1 MILLA
6 CHVLS
11 LNCRYITIEIKTK
24 KNIIFLVVFEVLKEF
39 GLFLST
45 TKLKTLRREK
55 GWSQEVL
62 AKATDLSVRTIQR
75 IEADGKA
82 SAESTLALASVFS
95 LSPQEL
101 KATSKEIE
109 VNWTRKMIMKNLI
122 ALLVISGAV
131 GMLMILGAS
140 VKHYM
145 DAASGLFLILFLYSA
160 TIVTFGTSGMFKS
173 LVGLK
178 YLFTEEIV
186 GGSQAKYLG
195 ELYSSQV
202 KFLYGGSLL
211 GLIIGFIAI
220 LGNIDTYEN
229 FVFLRASAVN
239 LVVLFYAVVLCE
251 GVFRPLS
258 IKLKTCDI
266 KE

>member
-1 MILLA
+1 MI
-6 CHVLS
+6 
-11 LNCRYITIEIKTK
+11 N
-24 KNIIFLVVFEVLKEF
+24 
-39 GLFLST
+39 LFLST
-45 TKLKTLRREK
+45 NKLKMLRKEK

-82 SAESTLALASVFS
+82 SAESTLAIASVFN
-95 LSPQEL
+95 LSPLAL
-101 KATSKEIE
+101 KATSDEIE
-109 VNWTRKMIMKNLI
+109 VNWTRKIIMKNMI
-122 ALLVISGAV
+122 ALLIISGAI
-131 GMLMILGAS
+131 GMLIILGAS
-140 VKHYM
+140 VKSYI
-145 DAASGLFLILFLYSA
+145 DVASGLFLILFFYAA
-160 TIVTFGTSGMFKS
+160 TIITFGTSGMFKS

-202 KFLYGGSLL
+202 KFLYGGGII
-211 GLIIGFIAI
+211 GLIIGAIAI
-220 LGNIDTYEN
+220 LGNIDTYDN
-229 FVFLRASAVN
+229 FAILRAFAVD
-239 LVVLFYAVVLCE
+239 LIVLFYAAVLSE

-258 IKLKTCDI
+258 IKLKTCDV

>member
-1 MILLA
+1 LFQ
-6 CHVLS
+6 S
-11 LNCRYITIEIKTK
+11 
-24 KNIIFLVVFEVLKEF
+24 LKEIN
-39 GLFLST
+39 LFLST
-45 TKLKTLRREK
+45 NKLKTLRREK

-62 AKATDLSVRTIQR
+62 AKASDLSVRTIQR
-75 IEADGKA
+75 IESDGKA
-82 SAESTLALASVFS
+82 SAESTLAIASVFN
-95 LSPQEL
+95 LSPLEL
-101 KATSKEIE
+101 KATSDEIE

-122 ALLVISGAV
+122 ALLIISGAI
-131 GMLMILGAS
+131 GMLIILGAS
-140 VKHYM
+140 VKFYM
-145 DAASGLFLILFLYSA
+145 DAASGLFLILFLYAA
-160 TIVTFGTSGMFKS
+160 TIITFGTSGMLKS

-178 YLFTEEIV
+178 YLFTDEMV
-186 GGSQAKYLG
+186 GGSQAKYLK

-202 KFLYGGSLL
+202 KFLYGGALI
-211 GLIIGFIAI
+211 GLIIGSIAI

-239 LVVLFYAVVLCE
+239 LVVLFYAAVLSE